1 MVPIGGCF
9 KGDFA
14 GQYVARYPR
23 TASMVHLESIL
34 WIVFIVNFLS
44 KLEKKKEYTSGCL
57 PEISKF
63 EPNNDINK
71 RRKMA
76 RVLVV
81 DDEEAIRLTLHRF
94 LTDAGHEVLL
104 AENGNDARDILAD
117 KKFDVA
123 VIDKILPDGKSGM
136 DVIREIK
143 RYQSSCEVILMSGF
157 PLSNDSAEGNEDEP
171 FIYLTK
177 PVAGNEIVRS
187 VEKAAKKA
195 SQKNIS

>member
-23 TASMVHLESIL
+23 TASKVHLESIL

-44 KLEKKKEYTSGCL
+44 MLKKKKEYTSGRL
-57 PEISKF
+57 LEISKF

-81 DDEEAIRLTLHRF
+81 DDEEAIRLILHRF

-104 AENGNDARDILAD
+104 AENGNDAIDILAD

-123 VIDKILPDGKSGM
+123 VIDKFLPDGKSGM
-136 DVIREIK
+136 DIIREIK

-157 PLSNDSAEGNEDEP
+157 PVSNDSAGENEDES

-177 PVAGNEIVRS
+177 PVAGSEIVRS
-187 VEKAAKKA
+187 VEKATKKA
-195 SQKNIS
+195 IEKNIC